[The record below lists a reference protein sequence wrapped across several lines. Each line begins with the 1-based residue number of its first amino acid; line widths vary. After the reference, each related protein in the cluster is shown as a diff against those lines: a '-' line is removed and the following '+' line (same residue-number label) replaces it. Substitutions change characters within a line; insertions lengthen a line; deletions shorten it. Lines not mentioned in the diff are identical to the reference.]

1 MTTDATWTVPDD
13 ADIRAILA
21 ERIDLQRRGIG
32 IVVGVIGETGRRV
45 IVHGET
51 RNGDGRLPDGDT
63 VFEICSI
70 TKVFTGL
77 LLADMVE
84 RGEVALGD
92 PVAKYLPAGVGMPK
106 RGGKPITFVDL
117 ATHTSGLPMMP
128 NNLAPRDYA
137 NPLADYTVDQ
147 LYEFLGGHTLTR
159 DVGERFEYSNLGFG
173 VLGHVLALRAGV
185 EFETLVRQRITGPL
199 GMTSTGLPAPDLA
212 VRLATGHDHAGQP
225 AANWD
230 MPTLAGSGALW
241 STADDLLTFAAAEL
255 GYVETPLKPA
265 MAAQLLPRRPRDID
279 SEIALGW
286 SISMKQS
293 REIVWKNGR
302 TPGYCCFLGFDMK
315 AGTGVAVLANSSS
328 PPSFDDMGFHL
339 LTGAPLTPP
348 GAADRANAEPS
359 P

>member
-1 MTTDATWTVPDD
+1 MEATWTVPDD
-13 ADIRAILA
+13 ADILTILA
-21 ERIDLQRRGIG
+21 ERIDVQRRGVG
-32 IVVGVIGETGRRV
+32 IVVSVISENGRRV
-45 IVHGET
+45 IAHGEMCK
-51 RNGDGRLPDGDT
+51 GDGRLPDGDT

-84 RGEVALGD
+84 RGEIALDD
-92 PVAKYLPAGVGMPK
+92 PVAKYLPAGVSMPE
-106 RGGKPITFVDL
+106 RGGKPITFADL
-117 ATHTSGLPMMP
+117 ATHTSGLPWTAD
-128 NNLAPRDYA
+128 NWTPRDPA
-137 NPLADYTVDQ
+137 NPFADYTVDQ
-147 LYEFLGGHTLTR
+147 LHQFLSGHTLAR
-159 DVGERFEYSNLGFG
+159 DVGEHFQYSNLGFG
-173 VLGHVLALRAGV
+173 VLGHALALRAGV

-212 VRLATGHDHAGQP
+212 GRLAKGHDHAGQP

-241 STADDLLTFAAAEL
+241 STANDLLTFCAAEL
-255 GYVETPLKPA
+255 GYVETPLKAA
-265 MAAQLLPRRPRDID
+265 MSAQLQPRRPRDAG

-302 TPGYCCFLGFDMK
+302 TPGYCCFMGLDLS
-315 AGTGVAVLANSSS
+315 AGAGVVVLANSSA

-339 LTGAPLTPP
+339 LTGAPLTP
-348 GAADRANAEPS
+348 AIA
-359 P
+359 